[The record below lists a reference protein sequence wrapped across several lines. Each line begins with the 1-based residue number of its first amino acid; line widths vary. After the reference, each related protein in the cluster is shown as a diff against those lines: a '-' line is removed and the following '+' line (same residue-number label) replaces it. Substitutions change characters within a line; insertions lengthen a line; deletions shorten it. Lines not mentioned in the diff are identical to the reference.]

1 MTEPCSNGPNCGPMH
16 ITQDPIGLKRC
27 ASCGNAFEYDRLA
40 DGRCGYCGG
49 PFDAR
54 PTGTGPIG
62 EPAMTEAELAELI
75 GPPGWEPPVAAPRD
89 PYGEAFAD
97 YVDPNRPEPAEVYP
111 VVRDDGGQTDM
122 VEGWPRTLAGA
133 MAALSRA
140 AWLSVAGGPHE
151 VHRPD
156 GRLIA
161 RFVDGKRA
169 DL

>member
-1 MTEPCSNGPNCGPMH
+1 MTT
-16 ITQDPIGLKRC
+16 TQDPIGLNRC

-49 PFDAR
+49 PFD
-54 PTGTGPIG
+54 GPKA
-62 EPAMTEAELAELI
+62 EADPVPAAEVTEAELAGLL
-75 GPPGWEPPVAAPRD
+75 GPVGWEPGQHDPMAALRD

-97 YVDPNRPEPAEVYP
+97 YVDPARPEPAEVYP
-111 VVRDDGGQTDM
+111 VVRDDDGQTEM
-122 VEGWPRTLAGA
+122 IEGWPRTFQGVIT
-133 MAALSRA
+133 ALSRA

-156 GRLIA
+156 GRLMA
-161 RFVDGKRA
+161 RFVDGRRA